1 MSERPLPIT
10 ELLRRVGDDKV
21 FLQTP
26 TAEGTFLAA
35 NKRRGYTALEFA
47 TYPELAEELMRGTVT
62 KTLLVLVMDA
72 DVVQRA
78 KADHLAGAPLPLTE
92 RERDLVAS
100 LGKTLAAAVEL
111 HGQGVGC
118 PDCPPD
124 HEDTGADCPMLVA
137 AEAALAKIEG
147 RS

>member
-1 MSERPLPIT
+1 MSERALPIS

-78 KADHLAGAPLPLTE
+78 KADHLAGATLPLTLRE
-92 RERDLVAS
+92 RELLQALKGLLPDGWDDGAMDHMPGVRDAR
-100 LGKTLAAAVEL
+100 LAI
-111 HGQGVGC
+111 
-118 PDCPPD
+118 
-124 HEDTGADCPMLVA
+124 
-137 AEAALAKIEG
+137 AKAEG